1 MLLIPQ
7 TNSDIVLLLLIENV
21 CQKLLFQLII
31 SKYFLKKNTNIKQLY
46 LALFTG
52 RFIHLIF
59 LLITK
64 VGNMTEWTAWDQYS
78 EGQVNI

>member
-7 TNSDIVLLLLIENV
+7 TNSDIALLLSIENV

-52 RFIHLIF
+52 RFIHF
-59 LLITK
+59 
-64 VGNMTEWTAWDQYS
+64 YC
-78 EGQVNI
+78 